1 MPEPGTDEAEK
12 PLGAVVL
19 LYRSWPGVCATIDAL
34 LRQSRPPASVLVVDN
49 GSEESELSE
58 LEAAYPGIELVRAG
72 SNRGYSAGMNLGIVR
87 MQQSGFRQ
95 FLLLTHD
102 CVLDPECLN
111 RLRSRM
117 DDNPRLGA
125 VGPLLRRRDDP
136 GVVWSAGGGIGTGN
150 GHPHHLGSGE
160 PVEQWRERPAHPVEW
175 LDGACLLLNAEAVS
189 QAGLLDERF
198 FLYFEDAEYAC
209 RLKCAGWEVEC
220 VPAAVAAQEPSEL
233 PEYLTVRNRLG
244 FMRSCAPRSLL
255 WAELRRIGLNLARD
269 SLRPPSAAQ
278 RDTLAERARGL
289 FDFLRNRWG
298 PPPAGRRRG

>member
-1 MPEPGTDEAEK
+1 MAETRIEADDVSV
-12 PLGAVVL
+12 GAVVL
-19 LYRSWPGVCATIDAL
+19 LYRSWPGVCETIDAL
-34 LRQSRPPASVLVVDN
+34 LRQSHPPASVLVVDN

-58 LEAAYPGIELVRAG
+58 LEATYPGIELIRAG
-72 SNRGYSAGMNLGIVR
+72 SNRGYSAGMNLGIAR
-87 MQQSGFRQ
+87 MQQSGFGQ
-95 FLLLTHD
+95 ILLLTHD
-102 CVLDPECLN
+102 CILDPQCLN
-111 RLRSRM
+111 RLGSRM

-136 GVVWSAGGGIGTGN
+136 GAVWSAGGGIRTGN

-160 PVEQWRERPAHPVEW
+160 PVEQWHYRPPHPVEW

-209 RLKCAGWEVEC
+209 RLKRAGWEVEC

-244 FMRSCAPRSLL
+244 FMRSCGPRSLL
-255 WAELRRIGLNLARD
+255 WAELRRIGLNLVRD

-278 RDTLAERARGL
+278 RDTLAERARAL
-289 FDFLRNRWG
+289 FDFLLNRWG
-298 PPPAGRRRG
+298 PPPAGRHRG

>member
-1 MPEPGTDEAEK
+1 MAKTGIEANDVSV
-12 PLGAVVL
+12 GAVVL

-34 LRQSRPPASVLVVDN
+34 LSQSYPPTALLVVDN
-49 GSEESELSE
+49 GSDESELSE
-58 LEAAYPGIELVRAG
+58 LESAYPGIELLRIR
-72 SNRGYSAGMNLGIVR
+72 SNGGYAAGMNLGIIR

-95 FLLLTHD
+95 ILLLTHD
-102 CVLDPECLN
+102 CVLEPECLR
-111 RLRSRM
+111 RLRAEMVGS
-117 DDNPRLGA
+117 PGLGA
-125 VGPLLRRRDDP
+125 AGPLLRRSSDLQ
-136 GVVWSAGGGIGTGN
+136 VVWSAGGGIRDDN

-160 PVEQWRERPAHPVEW
+160 PVEQWRERPAYPVEW

-209 RLKCAGWEVEC
+209 RLKRAGWGVEC
-220 VPAAVAAQEPSEL
+220 VPAAMAAQEPSEL

-244 FMRSCAPRSLL
+244 FLRSCAPRSLL
-255 WAELRRIGLNLARD
+255 WAEVRRIGLSLARD
-269 SLRPPSAAQ
+269 SLRAPSAAQ

-298 PPPAGRRRG
+298 PPPAGRRPD